1 MKKVSENFYVS
12 PQIEP
17 SNIDGLSQDTFDIV
31 VCNTPDGEEP
41 NQPSKIEISNECQ
54 KKSLEFID
62 LEMVP
67 GDINFETIKRTK
79 DILDANKKVFAYCR
93 TGTRSITL
101 WAFASCYTKEVVD
114 IVSEAS
120 NAGYELAHLKDVFV
134 SFKSSLS

>member
-1 MKKVSENFYVS
+1 MAYRKTNLISLFAIDLMAKSPINHLKLKYPVSV
-12 PQIEP
+12 
-17 SNIDGLSQDTFDIV
+17 
-31 VCNTPDGEEP
+31 
-41 NQPSKIEISNECQ
+41 K

-79 DILDANKKVFAYCR
+79 EILDTNKKVFAYCR

-114 IVSEAS
+114 IISEVR